1 MNRLI
6 TNVVELAYHECIDL
20 VAHISAPIFNSIH
33 IMIFCFLA
41 GPPLEPS
48 SIAPPLILLG
58 SEIPFQCSL
67 GQIFSPVNLVA
78 FLFCLSAIDDQ
89 FASAFSLLA
98 FSAADLC
105 LLTRFVMALDYG
117 FRNLQMSFRGYEV
130 VGSNYWL
137 ARRVLSSYCS
147 YKSARINGKFLKTN
161 QEWRHMLVSVSI
173 QDGESFKNLPSIW
186 MLL

>member
-1 MNRLI
+1 M
-6 TNVVELAYHECIDL
+6 
-20 VAHISAPIFNSIH
+20 IS
-33 IMIFCFLA
+33 CFWA

-67 GQIFSPVNLVA
+67 GQIFAPVNLVA
-78 FLFCLSAIDDQ
+78 SLLFLSAVDDDQ

-137 ARRVLSSYCS
+137 FRRVLSSYCS

-161 QEWRHMLVSVSI
+161 
-173 QDGESFKNLPSIW
+173 
-186 MLL
+186 